1 MEVESMD
8 SVVYSRLHSNLSAL
22 KLNTLDS
29 ILDSYMESTLS
40 GEKSFT
46 EMLDYLIEQE
56 MKARTTSAIESR
68 MRLSK
73 VPVKKSLDDFD
84 FSFQPSIDRNVV
96 SELRTLRF
104 IHNAEN
110 LVLLGPAG
118 VGKTHI
124 ATGFAIE
131 AMKDGFSTYF
141 TTAHKMIDKLKRGAH
156 RDWLERTMAIYTR
169 PKLLVI
175 DEIGYLPLDR
185 EGANLFFQVVSN
197 RYEKNST
204 IFTSNKSF
212 GDWGEILCDDVLAS
226 AVLDRILHH
235 CTVLSIKGESY
246 RIRNRAR
253 KMAEGS
259 RIKATGT
266 VE

>member
-110 LVLLGPAG
+110 LVLLGL
-118 VGKTHI
+118 I
-124 ATGFAIE
+124 
-131 AMKDGFSTYF
+131 
-141 TTAHKMIDKLKRGAH
+141 
-156 RDWLERTMAIYTR
+156 
-169 PKLLVI
+169 
-175 DEIGYLPLDR
+175 LD
-185 EGANLFFQVVSN
+185 
-197 RYEKNST
+197 
-204 IFTSNKSF
+204 
-212 GDWGEILCDDVLAS
+212 
-226 AVLDRILHH
+226 
-235 CTVLSIKGESY
+235 
-246 RIRNRAR
+246 
-253 KMAEGS
+253 
-259 RIKATGT
+259 
-266 VE
+266 